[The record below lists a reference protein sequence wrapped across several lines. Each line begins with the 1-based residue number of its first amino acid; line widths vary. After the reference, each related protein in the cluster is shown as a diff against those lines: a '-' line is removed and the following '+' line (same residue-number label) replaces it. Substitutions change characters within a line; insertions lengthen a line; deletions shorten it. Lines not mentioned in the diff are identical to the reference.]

1 MRRLLLAVWLWAAA
15 VAPAHAQR
23 TDDNAAR
30 QAEDAFGSS
39 VGNERVGLYNPFDV
53 RGFSPV
59 DAGNVRL
66 DGLYFDQQARIT
78 DRIAEGST
86 VRVGLT
92 AQSYPFPAP
101 TGIADFR
108 IRRAGDELI
117 VSPALTVGPFG
128 GWSAELDAKLPLVDG
143 KLGVALGVGVYRE
156 QEHFGGTPKYASVA
170 ILPRWRPADD
180 VEIIP
185 FWSRIRF
192 SDEEAQPLLIT
203 DGTRLPPKIARR
215 TYLGQD
221 WADNDGHADNY
232 GVLANARLGG
242 WTLRGG
248 LFRSLVV
255 EETSFANIF
264 TGVTPAATA
273 TSLVVANPELR
284 YGSVSGELRVS
295 RSLVEGER
303 LHTLHLSLRG
313 REQRRRYG
321 GSQLLNYGTVS
332 LAAQVAR
339 PQPVFAF
346 GAQTRD
352 HVRQDTLGLAY
363 EGRWKHVGELSLGLQ
378 KSDYRKTVTAPARV
392 VPETRDKPWLFNATA
407 AVYAT
412 HDVALYAGFT
422 RGLEESPVAPVEAVN
437 RAEAPPA
444 IRTRQIDGGVRWA
457 LTPKL
462 KLVAGLFE
470 VRKPYFNLDSANRFG
485 QLGLLHHRGV
495 ELSLAGELLPNLNVV
510 AGTVLLDAK
519 VSGTLVDT
527 GVIRDKPVGSIG
539 RTSVLVLDYRLP
551 QVQGLSVDAVVESTS
566 DRAASATTALV
577 VPARAV
583 LSLGAR
589 YRFKVEDT
597 PMTARAVVGNVF
609 NNYGFSTGGSG
620 FFIYNVPRR
629 FTFSITADF

>member
-1 MRRLLLAVWLWAAA
+1 MRRVLLAAVLWAAA

-30 QAEDAFGSS
+30 EAEDAFGSS

-66 DGLYFDQQARIT
+66 DGLYFDQQARLT

-101 TGIADFR
+101 TGIADFT

-117 VSPALTVGPFG
+117 VSPALTYGPFG
-128 GWSAELDAKLPLVDG
+128 GWSAELDAKVPLIEG
-143 KLGVALGVGVYRE
+143 KLGVALGVGLYRE
-156 QEHFGGTPKYASVA
+156 QEHFGGSPKYASVA

-192 SDEEAQPLLIT
+192 SDEEAQPLLFT
-203 DGTRLPPKIARR
+203 DGTRLPPRIERR
-215 TYLGQD
+215 NYLGQE

-232 GVLANARLGG
+232 GLLARARIAG
-242 WTLRGG
+242 WTVRAGA
-248 LFRSLVV
+248 FRSLVV

-264 TGVTPAATA
+264 AGVTPAATA

-295 RSLVEGER
+295 RSIVDGDR
-303 LHTLHLSLRG
+303 LHVIHASLRG
-313 REQRRRYG
+313 REQKRHYG

-332 LAAQVAR
+332 LAAQVDR
-339 PQPVFAF
+339 PVPIFAF
-346 GAQTRD
+346 GPQTRD
-352 HVRQDTLGLAY
+352 RVEQGTVGFAY
-363 EGRWKHVGELSLGLQ
+363 EGRWKKVGELSLGLQ
-378 KSDYRKTVTAPARV
+378 KTDYRKTVTAPARL
-392 VPETRDKPWLFNATA
+392 VPETRDRPWLFNATA
-407 AVYAT
+407 AAYVSE
-412 HDVALYAGFT
+412 DIVAYAGYT
-422 RGLEESPVAPVEAVN
+422 RGLEESPVAPIEAVN

-444 IRTRQIDGGVRWA
+444 IHTRQVDGGVRWA
-457 LTPKL
+457 VTPKL
-462 KLVAGLFE
+462 KFVGGLFE
-470 VRKPYFNLDSANRFG
+470 VRKPYFNLDSASRFG
-485 QLGLLHHRGV
+485 QLGSVRHRGV
-495 ELSLAGELLPNLNVV
+495 ELSLAGEVARGLNIV

-519 VSGTLVDT
+519 VHGPLVDS
-527 GVIRDKPVGSIG
+527 GVIRAKPVGAIG

-551 QVQGLSVDAVVESTS
+551 QVAGLSVDAVVESTA

-589 YRFKVEDT
+589 YRFKADGI

-629 FTFSITADF
+629 ITLSITADL

>member
-1 MRRLLLAVWLWAAA
+1 MRRVLLAVAFLAAA
-15 VAPAHAQR
+15 VAPAYAQR

-66 DGLYFDQQARIT
+66 DGLYFDQQARLT
-78 DRIAEGST
+78 DRVAEGST

-101 TGIADFR
+101 TGIADYR
-108 IRRAGDELI
+108 IRRAGDELV
-117 VSPALTVGPFG
+117 VSPAVTVGPFG

-156 QEHFGGTPKYASVA
+156 QEHFGGSPKYESVA

-192 SDEEAQPLLIT
+192 SDEEAQPLLFT
-203 DGTRLPPKIARR
+203 DGTRLPPKIKRR
-215 TYLGQD
+215 TYLGQP

-242 WTLRGG
+242 WTVRGG

-255 EETSFANIF
+255 EDTSFANIF
-264 TGVTPAATA
+264 TAVTPAATA

-284 YGSVSGELRVS
+284 YGSVSGEFRVS
-295 RSLVEGER
+295 RSLVEGDR
-303 LHTLHLSLRG
+303 LHIVHLSLRG

-321 GSQLLNYGTVS
+321 GAQLINYGPVS
-332 LAAQVAR
+332 LAAPVER
-339 PQPVFAF
+339 PLPVFAF

-352 HVRQDTLGLAY
+352 HVRQGTLGLAY
-363 EGRWKHVGELSLGLQ
+363 EGRWKNVGELSLGVQ
-378 KSDYRKTVTAPARV
+378 KSDYRKAVDAPAGP
-392 VPETRDKPWLFNATA
+392 VPDSRDRPWLVNATA

-412 HDVALYAGFT
+412 TDLAIYAGYT
-422 RGLEESPVAPVEAVN
+422 RGLEESPVAPIEAVN

-444 IRTRQIDGGVRWA
+444 IRTRQIDGGLRWA
-457 LTPKL
+457 VSPKL
-462 KLVAGLFE
+462 KLVVGAFE
-470 VRKPYFNLDSANRFG
+470 VRKPYFNLDGVSRFG
-485 QLGLLHHRGV
+485 RLGAVRHRGL
-495 ELSLAGELLPNLNVV
+495 EFSLAGELLPGLNVV
-510 AGTVLLDAK
+510 AGTVLLDAR

-539 RTSVLVLDYRLP
+539 RTSILVLDYRLP
-551 QVQGLSVDAVVESTS
+551 RVSGLSVDAVVESTS
-566 DRAASATTALV
+566 DRVASATTALV

-583 LSLGAR
+583 LSVGAR
-589 YRFKVEDT
+589 YRFKVDDT
-597 PMTARAVVGNVF
+597 PMTARAVVGNLF
-609 NNYGFSTGGSG
+609 NTYGFSTGGSG

-629 FTFSITADF
+629 VTLSISADF